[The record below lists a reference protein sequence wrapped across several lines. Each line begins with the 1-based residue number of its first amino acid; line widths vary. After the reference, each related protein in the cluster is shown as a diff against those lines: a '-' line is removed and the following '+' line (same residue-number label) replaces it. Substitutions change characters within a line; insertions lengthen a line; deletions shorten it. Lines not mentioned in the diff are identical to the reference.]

1 MELGCAGRRRRD
13 VAQTLPGGGRCSG
26 LAHAQGP
33 IRFLQQLQSCPQPG
47 LAALGNCKRITRGY
61 LLCLESKNSDLG
73 SELNKEGEQT
83 QLLLVQHP
91 QTGEELRLLLL
102 LGFALKDTRAML
114 PPCTLTARWTAE
126 ARACEVSGLQYF

>member
-1 MELGCAGRRRRD
+1 MELCCAGRGRRD

-33 IRFLQQLQSCPQPG
+33 HRVLQQLQSCPQPG

-73 SELNKEGEQT
+73 SELNKECEQM
-83 QLLLVQHP
+83 QLLLVQRP
-91 QTGEELRLLLL
+91 QTGEELRGAAVAPAA
-102 LGFALKDTRAML
+102 GFCSEGRAGDA
-114 PPCTLTARWTAE
+114 PTLYPHSQTD
-126 ARACEVSGLQYF
+126 C